1 MEDMKEVCV
10 LYGGN
15 SSEREVSLKSGKF
28 IHKSLEKNGYKS
40 HLIDYADL
48 TELEKLKDFNLVFI
62 ALHGEEGESGIL
74 QSKMDKAGID
84 YTGSGFEACKNSWDK
99 EICKNILRQ
108 HNLPTPD
115 FFVYKTFQEI
125 IESKNKIEEQFQEG
139 VFIKPCKEGS
149 SIDII
154 KVTDFSKSDL
164 EKIKVDLVDR
174 ERKFLVE
181 RFIEGREFTVGF
193 LNDHI
198 LEPLEIITKREFYDY
213 EAKYDDD
220 ETQII
225 KADLNENDL
234 DTLKEIAK
242 NCFNVFGLSRWGRV
256 DILQDQKGNFFVLEL
271 NTVPGMTDHSLFP
284 YAASL
289 KGFSFDELVNEI
301 AK

>member
-28 IHKSLEKNGYKS
+28 IYKSLVKNGYKS

-108 HNLPTPD
+108 NNLPTPD
-115 FFVYKTFQEI
+115 FSVYKTFQEI
-125 IESKNKIEEQFQEG
+125 IESKNKIEEHFQEG

-225 KADLNENDL
+225 KADLDENDL

-242 NCFNVFGLSRWGRV
+242 SCFNVFGLSRWGRV

-289 KGFSFDELVNEI
+289 KGFSFDELINEI
-301 AK
+301 TK

>member
-1 MEDMKEVCV
+1 MKEVCV

-28 IHKSLEKNGYKS
+28 IHKSLLKNGYKS
-40 HLIDYADL
+40 YLIDYADL
-48 TELEKLKDFNLVFI
+48 TKLEKLKDFNLVFI

-115 FFVYKTFQEI
+115 FSVYKTFQEI

-225 KADLNENDL
+225 KADLDENDL
-234 DTLKEIAK
+234 DTLKKIAK
-242 NCFNVFGLSRWGRV
+242 NCFNVFGFSRWGRV

-301 AK
+301 TK

>member
-28 IHKSLEKNGYKS
+28 IHKSLVKNGYKA

-108 HNLPTPD
+108 NNLPTPD
-115 FFVYKTFQEI
+115 FSVYKTFQEI

-193 LNDHI
+193 LNEHI

-225 KADLNENDL
+225 KADLDENDL

-242 NCFNVFGLSRWGRV
+242 SCFNVFGLSRWGRV

-301 AK
+301 TK

>member
-108 HNLPTPD
+108 NNLPTPD
-115 FFVYKTFQEI
+115 FSVYKTFQEI

-193 LNDHI
+193 LNEHI
-198 LEPLEIITKREFYDY
+198 LEPLEIITKRDFYDY

-225 KADLNENDL
+225 KADLDENDL
-234 DTLKEIAK
+234 HTLKEIAK

-256 DILQDQKGNFFVLEL
+256 DILQDQKGNFFVLEI

-301 AK
+301 TK

>member
-108 HNLPTPD
+108 NNLPTPD
-115 FFVYKTFQEI
+115 FSVYKTFQEI

-164 EKIKVDLVDR
+164 ERIKVDLVDR

-225 KADLNENDL
+225 KADLDENDL

-242 NCFNVFGLSRWGRV
+242 SCFNVFGLSRWGRV

-301 AK
+301 TK

>member
-28 IHKSLEKNGYKS
+28 IHKSLVKNGYKA

-108 HNLPTPD
+108 NNLPTPD
-115 FFVYKTFQEI
+115 FSVYKTFQEI

-242 NCFNVFGLSRWGRV
+242 SCFNVFGLSRWGRV

-301 AK
+301 TK

>member
-1 MEDMKEVCV
+1 MKEVCV
-10 LYGGN
+10 LFGGN

-28 IHKSLEKNGYKS
+28 IHKSLLKNGYKS

-74 QSKMDKAGID
+74 QSKMDKAGIY

-115 FFVYKTFQEI
+115 FFAYKTFQEI
-125 IESKNKIEEQFQEG
+125 IESKYKIEEQFQKG

-181 RFIEGREFTVGF
+181 RFIKGREFTVGF

-225 KADLNENDL
+225 KADLDENDL
-234 DTLKEIAK
+234 DTLKEIAA

-256 DILQDQKGNFFVLEL
+256 DILQDQKGNFFILEL

>member
-28 IHKSLEKNGYKS
+28 IHKSLAKNGYKS

-48 TELEKLKDFNLVFI
+48 TEMEKLKDFNLVFI

-115 FFVYKTFQEI
+115 FSVYKTFQEI

-164 EKIKVDLVDR
+164 EKIKADLVDR

-225 KADLNENDL
+225 KADLDENDL
-234 DTLKEIAK
+234 DALKEIAK
-242 NCFNVFGLSRWGRV
+242 SCFNVFGLSRWGRV

-289 KGFSFDELVNEI
+289 KGLSFDELVNEI

>member
-1 MEDMKEVCV
+1 MEEMKEVCV

-28 IHKSLEKNGYKS
+28 IHKSLVKNGYKA

-108 HNLPTPD
+108 NNLPTPD
-115 FFVYKTFQEI
+115 FSVYKTFQEI

-225 KADLNENDL
+225 KADLDENDL

-242 NCFNVFGLSRWGRV
+242 SCFNVFGLSRWGRV

-301 AK
+301 TK

>member
-1 MEDMKEVCV
+1 MKEVCV

-28 IHKSLEKNGYKS
+28 IHKSLVKNGYKS
-40 HLIDYADL
+40 QLIDYADL

-74 QSKMDKAGID
+74 QSKMDELGIY

-115 FFVYKTFQEI
+115 FFAYKTFQEI

-181 RFIEGREFTVGF
+181 RFIKGREFTVGF

-225 KADLNENDL
+225 KADLDENDL
-234 DTLKEIAK
+234 DTLKEIAA

-256 DILQDQKGNFFVLEL
+256 DILQDQKGNFFILEL

>member
-28 IHKSLEKNGYKS
+28 IHKSLAKNGYKS

-48 TELEKLKDFNLVFI
+48 TEMEKLKDFNLVFI

-74 QSKMDKAGID
+74 QSKMDKAGIG
-84 YTGSGFEACKNSWDK
+84 YTGSGFEACKSSWDK

-108 HNLPTPD
+108 NNLPTPD
-115 FFVYKTFQEI
+115 FSVYKTFQEI
-125 IESKNKIEEQFQEG
+125 IESKNEIEEQFQEG

-164 EKIKVDLVDR
+164 EKINEDLVNR

-225 KADLNENDL
+225 KANLNENEL
-234 DTLKEIAK
+234 DTLKEIA
-242 NCFNVFGLSRWGRV
+242 NDCFNVFGLSRWGRV

-289 KGFSFDELVNEI
+289 RGFSFDELVNEI

>member
-1 MEDMKEVCV
+1 MKEVCV

-28 IHKSLEKNGYKS
+28 IHKSLVKNGYKS
-40 HLIDYADL
+40 QLIDYADL

-74 QSKMDKAGID
+74 QSKMDELGIY

-108 HNLPTPD
+108 HKLPTPD
-115 FFVYKTFQEI
+115 FFAYKTFQEI

-225 KADLNENDL
+225 KADLDENDL
-234 DTLKEIAK
+234 DTLKEIAA

-256 DILQDQKGNFFVLEL
+256 DILQDQKGNFFILEL

>member
-28 IHKSLEKNGYKS
+28 IHKSLVKNGYKA

-108 HNLPTPD
+108 NNLPTPD
-115 FFVYKTFQEI
+115 FSVYKTFQEI

-225 KADLNENDL
+225 KADLDENDL

-242 NCFNVFGLSRWGRV
+242 SCFNVFGLSRWGRV

>member
-1 MEDMKEVCV
+1 MKEVCV

-28 IHKSLEKNGYKS
+28 IHKSLLKNGYKS
-40 HLIDYADL
+40 YLIDYADL
-48 TELEKLKDFNLVFI
+48 TELEKLKDFGLVFI

-74 QSKMDKAGID
+74 QSKMNKAGIC

-99 EICKNILRQ
+99 EICKDILRQ
-108 HNLPTPD
+108 HNIPTPD

-125 IESKNKIEEQFQEG
+125 VESKNKIEEQFQEG

-225 KADLNENDL
+225 KADLDENDL

-242 NCFNVFGLSRWGRV
+242 SCFNVFGLSRWGRV

>member
-28 IHKSLEKNGYKS
+28 IHKSLVKNGYKS
-40 HLIDYADL
+40 YLIDYADL
-48 TELEKLKDFNLVFI
+48 TELKKLKDFNLVFI

-99 EICKNILRQ
+99 EICKKILRQ
-108 HNLPTPD
+108 NNLPTPD
-115 FFVYKTFQEI
+115 FSVYKTFQEI

-225 KADLNENDL
+225 KADLDENDL

-242 NCFNVFGLSRWGRV
+242 SCFNVFGLSRWGRV

-301 AK
+301 TK

>member
-1 MEDMKEVCV
+1 MKEVCV
-10 LYGGN
+10 LFGGN

-28 IHKSLEKNGYKS
+28 IHKSLVKNGYKS
-40 HLIDYADL
+40 QLIDYADL
-48 TELEKLKDFNLVFI
+48 PELEKLKDFNLVFI

-74 QSKMDKAGID
+74 QSKMDELGIY

-115 FFVYKTFQEI
+115 FFAYKTFQEI

-164 EKIKVDLVDR
+164 EKIKVDLVNR

-225 KADLNENDL
+225 KADLDENDL
-234 DTLKEIAK
+234 DTLKEIAA

-256 DILQDQKGNFFVLEL
+256 DILQDQKGNFFILEL
-271 NTVPGMTDHSLFP
+271 NTVPGMTLSL
-284 YAASL
+284 
-289 KGFSFDELVNEI
+289 I
-301 AK
+301 HI

>member
-28 IHKSLEKNGYKS
+28 IHKSLAKNGYKS

-115 FFVYKTFQEI
+115 FSVYKTFQEI

-225 KADLNENDL
+225 KADLDENDL
-234 DTLKEIAK
+234 DALKEIAK
-242 NCFNVFGLSRWGRV
+242 SCFNVFGLSRWGRV

-301 AK
+301 TK

>member
-1 MEDMKEVCV
+1 M
-10 LYGGN
+10 
-15 SSEREVSLKSGKF
+15 
-28 IHKSLEKNGYKS
+28 
-40 HLIDYADL
+40 
-48 TELEKLKDFNLVFI
+48 
-62 ALHGEEGESGIL
+62 HGEEGESGIL

-108 HNLPTPD
+108 NNLPTPD
-115 FFVYKTFQEI
+115 FSVYKTFQEI

-225 KADLNENDL
+225 KADLDENDL

-242 NCFNVFGLSRWGRV
+242 SCFNVFGLSRWGRV
-256 DILQDQKGNFFVLEL
+256 DILQDQRGNFFVLEL

-301 AK
+301 TK

>member
-28 IHKSLEKNGYKS
+28 IHKSLLKNVYKS
-40 HLIDYADL
+40 YLIDYADL
-48 TELEKLKDFNLVFI
+48 TKLEKLKDFNLVFI

-108 HNLPTPD
+108 NNLPTPD
-115 FFVYKTFQEI
+115 FSVYKTFQEI

-225 KADLNENDL
+225 KADLDENDL

-242 NCFNVFGLSRWGRV
+242 SCFNVFGLSRWGRV

-301 AK
+301 TK

>member
-28 IHKSLEKNGYKS
+28 IHKSLVKNGCKS
-40 HLIDYADL
+40 NLIDYADL

-108 HNLPTPD
+108 NNLPTPD
-115 FFVYKTFQEI
+115 FSVYKTFQEI

-154 KVTDFSKSDL
+154 KVTDFPKSDL

-225 KADLNENDL
+225 KADLDENDL
-234 DTLKEIAK
+234 DTLKEIAA

-256 DILQDQKGNFFVLEL
+256 DILQDQKGNFFILEL

-301 AK
+301 TK

>member
-28 IHKSLEKNGYKS
+28 IHKSLVRNGYKS
-40 HLIDYADL
+40 YLIDYADL

-74 QSKMDKAGID
+74 QFKMDKAGID

-108 HNLPTPD
+108 NNLPTPD
-115 FFVYKTFQEI
+115 FSVYKTFQEI

-164 EKIKVDLVDR
+164 ERIKVDLVDR

-225 KADLNENDL
+225 KADLDENDL

>member
-28 IHKSLEKNGYKS
+28 IHKSLVKNGYKA

-48 TELEKLKDFNLVFI
+48 TKLEKLKDFNLVFI

-108 HNLPTPD
+108 NNLPTPD
-115 FFVYKTFQEI
+115 FSVYKTFQEI

-225 KADLNENDL
+225 KADLDENDL

-242 NCFNVFGLSRWGRV
+242 SCFNVFGLSRWGRV

-301 AK
+301 TK

>member
-1 MEDMKEVCV
+1 MEDMKKVCV

-15 SSEREVSLKSGKF
+15 SSEREISLKSGKF
-28 IHKSLEKNGYKS
+28 IHKSLVKNGYES
-40 HLIDYADL
+40 YLIDYADL
-48 TELEKLKDFNLVFI
+48 TELEELKDFNLVFI
-62 ALHGEEGESGIL
+62 ALHGEEGESGVL
-74 QSKMDKAGID
+74 QAKMEKAGID

-154 KVTDFSKSDL
+154 KVTDFLEADL
-164 EKIKVDLVDR
+164 DNIKEDLVDKD
-174 ERKFLVE
+174 RKFLVE

-213 EAKYDDD
+213 EAKYDDH

-225 KADLNENDL
+225 KADLDETDL
-234 DTLKEIAK
+234 HTLKEIAK
-242 NCFNVFGLSRWGRV
+242 NCFSVFGLARWGRV
-256 DILQDQKGNFFVLEL
+256 DILQDQKGNFFILEL

-284 YAASL
+284 YSASL

-301 AK
+301 TK

>member
-1 MEDMKEVCV
+1 MKKVCV

-15 SSEREVSLKSGKF
+15 SSEREISLKSGKF
-28 IHKSLEKNGYKS
+28 IHKSLVKNGYES
-40 HLIDYADL
+40 CLIDYADL
-48 TELEKLKDFNLVFI
+48 TELEELKDFNLVFI
-62 ALHGEEGESGIL
+62 ALHGEEGESGVL
-74 QSKMDKAGID
+74 QARMEKAGID
-84 YTGSGFEACKNSWDK
+84 YTGSGFEACKNSCDK

-149 SIDII
+149 SIDIV

-164 EKIKVDLVDR
+164 EKINIDLVDR
-174 ERKFLVE
+174 ERRFLVE

-225 KADLNENDL
+225 EADLGENDL
-234 DTLKEIAK
+234 GILKEIAK

-289 KGFSFDELVNEI
+289 KGLSFDELVNEI

>member
-1 MEDMKEVCV
+1 MKEVCV

-28 IHKSLEKNGYKS
+28 IHKSLVKNGYKS
-40 HLIDYADL
+40 QLIDYADL
-48 TELEKLKDFNLVFI
+48 PELEKLKDFNLVFI

-74 QSKMDKAGID
+74 QSKMDELGIY

-115 FFVYKTFQEI
+115 FFAYKTFQEI

-181 RFIEGREFTVGF
+181 RFIKGREFTVGF

-225 KADLNENDL
+225 KADLDENDL
-234 DTLKEIAK
+234 DTLKEIAA

-256 DILQDQKGNFFVLEL
+256 DILQDQKGNFFILEL

>member
-1 MEDMKEVCV
+1 MEDMKKVCV

-15 SSEREVSLKSGKF
+15 SSEREISLKSGKF
-28 IHKSLEKNGYKS
+28 IHKSLVKNGYES
-40 HLIDYADL
+40 YLIDYADL
-48 TELEKLKDFNLVFI
+48 TELEELKDFNLVFI
-62 ALHGEEGESGIL
+62 ALHGEEGESGVL
-74 QSKMDKAGID
+74 QARMEKAGID

-125 IESKNKIEEQFQEG
+125 IESKKKIEEQFQEG

-149 SIDII
+149 SIDIV

-164 EKIKVDLVDR
+164 EKINIDLVDR
-174 ERKFLVE
+174 ERRFLVE

-220 ETQII
+220 ETQIVE
-225 KADLNENDL
+225 ADLGENDL
-234 DTLKEIAK
+234 GILKEIAK

-289 KGFSFDELVNEI
+289 KGLSFDELVNEI

>member
-1 MEDMKEVCV
+1 MKKVCV
-10 LYGGN
+10 LYGGG

-28 IHKSLEKNGYKS
+28 IHKSLVKNGYKS
-40 HLIDYADL
+40 RLIDYRDL

-74 QSKMDKAGID
+74 QSKMDKAGIG

-108 HNLPTPD
+108 NNIPTPD

-125 IESKNKIEEQFQEG
+125 IESKNKIEDHFQEG
-139 VFIKPCKEGS
+139 AFIKPCKEGS

-181 RFIEGREFTVGF
+181 RLIEGREFTVGF

-225 KADLNENDL
+225 KADLNENEL
-234 DTLKEIAK
+234 DTLKEIA
-242 NCFNVFGLSRWGRV
+242 NDSFNVFGLSRWGRV
-256 DILQDQKGNFFVLEL
+256 DILQDQNGNFFVLEL

>member
-28 IHKSLEKNGYKS
+28 IHKSLVKNGCKS

-108 HNLPTPD
+108 NNLPTPD
-115 FFVYKTFQEI
+115 FSVYKTFQEI

-164 EKIKVDLVDR
+164 EKIKLDLVDR

-225 KADLNENDL
+225 KADLDENDL

-242 NCFNVFGLSRWGRV
+242 SCFNVFGLSRWGRV

-301 AK
+301 TK

>member
-28 IHKSLEKNGYKS
+28 IHKSLLKNGYKS
-40 HLIDYADL
+40 YLVDYADL

-108 HNLPTPD
+108 NNLPTPD
-115 FFVYKTFQEI
+115 FSVYKTFQEI

-193 LNDHI
+193 LNEHI

-225 KADLNENDL
+225 KADLDENDL

-242 NCFNVFGLSRWGRV
+242 SCFNVFGLSRWGRV

-301 AK
+301 TK

>member
-1 MEDMKEVCV
+1 MKEVCV
-10 LYGGN
+10 LFGGN

-28 IHKSLEKNGYKS
+28 IHKSLVKNGYKS
-40 HLIDYADL
+40 QLIDYADL

-74 QSKMDKAGID
+74 QSKMDELGIY

-115 FFVYKTFQEI
+115 FFAYKTFQEI

-181 RFIEGREFTVGF
+181 RFIKGREFTVGF

-225 KADLNENDL
+225 KADLDENDL
-234 DTLKEIAK
+234 DTLKEIAA

-256 DILQDQKGNFFVLEL
+256 DILQDQKGNFFILEL